1 MSQAQKMSLYYMIAS
16 LEEPEFSVV
25 WKILKGLTS
34 DVMEIEELSPEEA
47 EQYEEGFEE
56 MRNGQYV
63 TLDEIIKARS
73 LVETE

>member
-1 MSQAQKMSLYYMIAS
+1 M
-16 LEEPEFSVV
+16 
-25 WKILKGLTS
+25 LKGLTS

-63 TLDEIIKARS
+63 TFDEIVKAR
-73 LVETE
+73 LLEKDE